1 MIFTKQEKNI
11 ILFVAAAMVLGLFW
25 FLIRKFVLHCDR
37 SPDVLAKTEHAVQ
50 KDRKDSAGAVE
61 TVSEAE
67 PSAEPSRVSM
77 NTATMKEI
85 ADLPYL
91 GDTKAKAIVEYREA
105 NGAFETL
112 EDLVKVSGIGE
123 KLLEKIKPYIK
134 L

>member
-1 MIFTKQEKNI
+1 MIFTKQERNI

-37 SPDVLAKTEHAVQ
+37 GSDVLAKTETAVQ
-50 KDRKDSAGAVE
+50 KQAEAAAESVEEASGTDTEELLSINSAGV
-61 TVSEAE
+61 
-67 PSAEPSRVSM
+67 
-77 NTATMKEI
+77 KEI

-91 GDTKAKAIVEYREA
+91 GDTKAGAIVEYRTA
-105 NGAFETL
+105 NGDFQSL

-123 KLLEKIKPYIK
+123 KLLEKIKPYVK